1 MTERIA
7 EVRAVA
13 RTLRMREHQVMG
25 AGDLAGHTDN
35 VFVRIRDGDGVCGY
49 GEAATWALFAA
60 ETPTGIRDLIG
71 ELFAPLLVGRPV
83 LELNANTALI
93 DAAILGNPA
102 AKSAVEMA
110 LVDLAARRL
119 GVPAMTLFGG
129 PVRDSLGLSYSVSA
143 QDPGAEAE
151 LVAARYA
158 EGYRIFKL
166 KTGVRP
172 WREDLARLEALCGYA
187 DDLSVRLDFNGTGT
201 VPELGAFLR
210 AAADLPVEFVEQP
223 FAPGDA
229 QALRWLRR
237 STPVALCADESLRSA
252 TDLQRIVA
260 DEMFEVVSL
269 KVGKLGG
276 LRATAAA
283 ARTAAAFGIR
293 GYAGAFSETRLA
305 TSAALQLMVT
315 LDPIVDGC
323 DYYFSLVVLDEAEP
337 VGGYTV
343 ADGRLLP
350 WKEPGF
356 GVEPPEG
363 WFA

>member
-1 MTERIA
+1 MTGRIA
-7 EVRAVA
+7 EVRAVV
-13 RTLRMREHQVMG
+13 RSLRMREHQVMG

-35 VFVRIRDGDGVCGY
+35 VFVRVRDEDGVCGY

-60 ETPTGIRDLIG
+60 ETPSGIRDLVE
-71 ELFAPLLVGRPV
+71 ELFAPLLIGRSA
-83 LELNANTALI
+83 LDLNACTGAI
-93 DAAILGNPA
+93 ESAILANPA
-102 AKSAVEMA
+102 AKSSVEMA

-143 QDPGAEAE
+143 QDRAAEAD

-172 WREDLARLEALCGYA
+172 WREDLARLEALCGFA
-187 DDLSVRLDFNGTGT
+187 DDISVRLDFNGTGT
-201 VPELGAFLR
+201 VPEIGMFLR
-210 AAADLPVEFVEQP
+210 AAAGLPLEFVEQP
-223 FAPGDA
+223 FAPGDT
-229 QALRWLRR
+229 QALRWLRQAV
-237 STPVALCADESLRSA
+237 PVAFCADESFRGTA
-252 TDLQRIVA
+252 DLQRIVA
-260 DEMFEVVSL
+260 DGTFEVVSL

-283 ARTAAAFGIR
+283 ARTAATFGIR

-315 LDPIVDGC
+315 LDPIVDGS
-323 DYYFSLVVLDEAEP
+323 DYYFSLVVLDEP
-337 VGGYTV
+337 VPDGGYTV
-343 ADGRLLP
+343 KDGRLVP
-350 WKEPGF
+350 WTEPGF
-356 GVEPPEG
+356 GVELAEE
-363 WFA
+363 WFV